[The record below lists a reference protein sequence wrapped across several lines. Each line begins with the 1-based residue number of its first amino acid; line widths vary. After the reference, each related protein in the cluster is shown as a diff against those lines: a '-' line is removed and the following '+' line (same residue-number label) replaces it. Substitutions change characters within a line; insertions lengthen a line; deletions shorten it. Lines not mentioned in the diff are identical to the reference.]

1 MEGRRQ
7 VYYRCWQ
14 VEATRIKSAQGRH
27 SFSFGWLPTKNVVTD
42 PQRRGIPSV
51 LFHGG
56 WAVRHRAAQGPP
68 EAAAGMRVKKECL

>member
-42 PQRRGIPSV
+42 PKDAVSLACYFMEDGLCVIERPKARRKRRLG
-51 LFHGG
+51 
-56 WAVRHRAAQGPP
+56 
-68 EAAAGMRVKKECL
+68 